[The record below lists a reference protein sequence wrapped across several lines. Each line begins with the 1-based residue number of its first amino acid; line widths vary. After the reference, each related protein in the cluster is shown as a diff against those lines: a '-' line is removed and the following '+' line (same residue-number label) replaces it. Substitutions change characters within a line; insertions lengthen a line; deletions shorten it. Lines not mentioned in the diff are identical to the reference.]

1 MSRER
6 EEGQGSRLA
15 IRVLESCRN
24 RLFFRYR
31 YLEMALFRL
40 VFRECEEISFGSE
53 GKYLYYD
60 YKYVLN
66 RYAEGQGLLA
76 LDYLHTLIHCLY
88 RHPFLF
94 RGEQPEYWNLAADIA
109 VACTLEEFAGEDG
122 EGGPG
127 ENPAAERG
135 PGKKWQD
142 VHGRWGRIR
151 RSEVIGSLKA
161 EVKIMS
167 VQRIYTYLERNAA
180 SGGNICGVDFS
191 GLCALFQRD
200 DHRLW
205 YGEGGAGEPEAR
217 PGTGG
222 RAGDFGGQT
231 GGEENTRRLS
241 GGRAED
247 RRKTGGRR
255 EEMQRMWQ
263 DAAGKVLLES
273 RASASH
279 ERGEAAGNLIQNL
292 GMLMRQK
299 HDYTEFLMKFAGS
312 LEEQMQPDQEF
323 DYVFYTYGLK
333 LFGKLALLEPLEY
346 REKYLV
352 RDFVIAIDTSGSCQ
366 GETVR
371 RFLSKTCDI
380 LQQTE
385 SFAAK
390 VNIHILQCDAYVQ
403 EDVKLESPG
412 DMEEYIAHMTLKGF
426 GGTDFRPVFAYTDRL
441 LETGA
446 MRKVEGLLYFTDGYG
461 KFPARPPKYKT
472 AFVFLDRA
480 EDVKVPS
487 WAMKIYLDETDFKA
501 AD

>member
-53 GKYLYYD
+53 GEYLYYD

-127 ENPAAERG
+127 ENPAVERG

-205 YGEGGAGEPEAR
+205 YGEGGAGEPEAGQGGEQGILEDR
-217 PGTGG
+217 PAERKIPGG
-222 RAGDFGGQT
+222 FPGAGQRTEGKAEGAGRKCSACGRMRQVRFCWRAGLLSPAK
-231 GGEENTRRLS
+231 GE
-241 GGRAED
+241 
-247 RRKTGGRR
+247 K
-255 EEMQRMWQ
+255 
-263 DAAGKVLLES
+263 
-273 RASASH
+273 
-279 ERGEAAGNLIQNL
+279 
-292 GMLMRQK
+292 
-299 HDYTEFLMKFAGS
+299 
-312 LEEQMQPDQEF
+312 P
-323 DYVFYTYGLK
+323 
-333 LFGKLALLEPLEY
+333 P
-346 REKYLV
+346 
-352 RDFVIAIDTSGSCQ
+352 
-366 GETVR
+366 ET
-371 RFLSKTCDI
+371 
-380 LQQTE
+380 
-385 SFAAK
+385 
-390 VNIHILQCDAYVQ
+390 
-403 EDVKLESPG
+403 
-412 DMEEYIAHMTLKGF
+412 
-426 GGTDFRPVFAYTDRL
+426 
-441 LETGA
+441 
-446 MRKVEGLLYFTDGYG
+446 
-461 KFPARPPKYKT
+461 
-472 AFVFLDRA
+472 
-480 EDVKVPS
+480 
-487 WAMKIYLDETDFKA
+487 
-501 AD
+501 